1 MSIHFKDLQ
10 EVLNILRDVK
20 AYMYMMS
27 KNDVLGAHILNRID
41 RILEDNVD
49 KDLDDDLN

>member
-20 AYMYMMS
+20 AYMYIMT
-27 KNDVLGAHILNRID
+27 KNDVLGNHILARID
-41 RILEDNVD
+41 RILEDNID